1 MNGHRRQGALRPWLM
16 AAAVLALIAG
26 PVILY
31 RILPLAGISAATV
44 SGIVT
49 IVAIKHLGLIAMVLA
64 PIYALL
70 RRRFRRRS
78 SHTAPR
84 APSA

>member
-1 MNGHRRQGALRPWLM
+1 M

-31 RILPLAGISAATV
+31 TVLPIAGISAAAV

-49 IVAIKHLGLIAMVLA
+49 IVAIILM
-64 PIYALL
+64 PLL
-70 RRRFRRRS
+70 VAGANS
-78 SHTAPR
+78 
-84 APSA
+84 